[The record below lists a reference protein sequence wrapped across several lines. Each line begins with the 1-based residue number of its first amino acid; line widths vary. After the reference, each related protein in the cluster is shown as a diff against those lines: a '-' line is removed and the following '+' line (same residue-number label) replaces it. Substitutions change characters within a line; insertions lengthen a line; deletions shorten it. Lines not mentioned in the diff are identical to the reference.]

1 MKGNKKLLVI
11 AILLLMMSVGFTTY
25 AIYRESTT
33 ATGTIKAA
41 AWQVKVK
48 KAEDTGEAVAISTA
62 NLTFGINDI
71 TWTTHTG
78 KNDTIAPGDT
88 GYIDFTVDA
97 TGSEVDVILTAALGS
112 GASTLPDGMTAQVAT
127 GTQTIQYAASNMTG
141 TVRVNVTWT
150 GTLAD
155 ESTKDTTDLAVGKSN
170 ETARTLSIP
179 VELTARQKLASDV

>member
-48 KAEDTGEAVAISTA
+48 KATDTGEAVAISTA

-112 GASTLPDGMTAQVAT
+112 GASTLPAGMTAQVAN
-127 GTQTIQYAASNMTG
+127 GTQTIQYASSNMTG

-150 GTLAD
+150 GTIGDLAG
-155 ESTKDTTDLAVGKSN
+155 KDTTDLAVGKSN

-179 VELTARQKLASDV
+179 VVLTARQKLSTD